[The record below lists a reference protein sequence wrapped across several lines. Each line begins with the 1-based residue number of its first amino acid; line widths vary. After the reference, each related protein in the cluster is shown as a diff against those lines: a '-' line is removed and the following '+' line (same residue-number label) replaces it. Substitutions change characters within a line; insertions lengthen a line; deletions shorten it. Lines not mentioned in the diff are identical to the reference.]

1 MKLCVFSVD
10 LSLAMAALAATPP
23 ASTAVWGDHRDLLCA

>member
-23 ASTAVWGDHRDLLCA
+23 ASTLVWV